1 MANNNPMGAGSLV
14 SLDLPPQHLP
24 ILRDRL
30 TTWLDGVREDLETP
44 DEVKRPDQAWQEAR
58 AFERL
63 LTAISTGKICL
74 PDERARTAIEAS
86 AAAHDRESG
95 YAEAVATHDALHSLL
110 DVLGGPRS

>member
-1 MANNNPMGAGSLV
+1 MANDNPMGGGSLV
-14 SLDLPPQHLP
+14 PLDLPPQHLR

-30 TTWLDGVREDLETP
+30 TTWLEGVREDLETP
-44 DEVKRPDQAWQEAR
+44 DEVQRPDQAWQEAR

-74 PDERARTAIEAS
+74 PDEGARAAIEAS

-95 YAEAVATHDALHSLL
+95 YTEAVAIHHALHSLL

>member
-1 MANNNPMGAGSLV
+1 MANANDMGGGSLV
-14 SLDLPPQHLP
+14 PLDLPPQHLP

-44 DEVKRPDQAWQEAR
+44 DEVQRPDQAWQEAR

-74 PDERARTAIEAS
+74 PDEGARAAIEAS
-86 AAAHDRESG
+86 AAAHDKESG
-95 YAEAVATHDALHSLL
+95 YAEAVAIHDALTALL
-110 DVLGGPRS
+110 DLLGGARA

>member
-1 MANNNPMGAGSLV
+1 MATENPMGGGSLV
-14 SLDLPPQHLP
+14 PLDLPPQHLP

-44 DEVKRPDQAWQEAR
+44 GEVQRPDQAWQEAR

-63 LTAISTGKICL
+63 LTAISTGKICV
-74 PDERARTAIEAS
+74 PDEAARAAIEAS
-86 AAAHDRESG
+86 AAAHDSESG
-95 YAEAVATHDALHSLL
+95 YTEAVTIHDALHSLL